1 MPVISGM
8 SKSASTRSI
17 FGPYAISASASP
29 PLAAGTVAYPRA
41 TSILRVV
48 RRLPHRHRRPRC
60 APSFRSADPGSAST
74 ESCSRS
80 RLATSARGRKT
91 FTEVLC
97 RRVSLFSRLRPIA
110 WRNQRPAP
118 GPGRTL
124 SRFLRGEERFENARK
139 HIVRNADAGI
149 VDGQSAYWWLRNN
162 EGRKY
167 KARDELAAS
176 FSRVQFRRRWSES
189 RGAAKQPQSRVASAL
204 RAAIQSQRL

>member
-1 MPVISGM
+1 MDRSASSMPVISGM

-74 ESCSRS
+74 DSCSRS

-97 RRVSLFSRLRPIA
+97 RRVSFSRLRPIA
-110 WRNQRPAP
+110 WRNFVVKKGSNTR
-118 GPGRTL
+118 GSL
-124 SRFLRGEERFENARK
+124 SSGMPTPVSLTARAHTGGCAITKGES
-139 HIVRNADAGI
+139 I
-149 VDGQSAYWWLRNN
+149 
-162 EGRKY
+162 